1 MSIRPQ
7 AGYPSVY
14 NSPLTRLLN
23 TRRIEFGGIME
34 KYDVIVIG
42 SGCGMNIVEESLA
55 HGLSVALVD
64 KGPLGGTCANLGCIP
79 SKMLIFA
86 ADRIAEIQEAKKLGI
101 EAEIRNIDFNFIME
115 RMRKTVREEQ
125 ERMRHELPYV
135 ENLDFYEGEGH
146 FVNDYTIEVTGE
158 KIKGEKV
165 FIASGSRPLIPPI
178 KGLDSVDFLTNE
190 TVLQLKER
198 PDSLIIIGGG
208 YIAVEYGHFFA
219 AMGTGVTILEMADR
233 LVLAE
238 EPDIAEVLKREL
250 GRRMDVYTSIQ
261 AEEVKKNGHS
271 ATVIVDDLKA
281 GRKKEFAAQRILVAV
296 GRKSNADLLRVKNT
310 GVEVDKRGFIK
321 VNEYL
326 ETTKKNIFA
335 VGDINGQQMFTHVA
349 NIEASLAA
357 DNAIHGSK
365 IKMDYSASPHAVYS
379 HPQIAS
385 VGMTEEAARKTHK
398 VLVGKA
404 KYSDV
409 AQGEAMMEET
419 GFAKAIVEADTGKIL
434 GFHIIGP
441 YAPILIQEVIN
452 AMASGGGIDQIQG
465 SMHIHP
471 AITEL
476 IPNVLS
482 NLRNTIL

>member
-1 MSIRPQ
+1 MKE
-7 AGYPSVY
+7 Y
-14 NSPLTRLLN
+14 N
-23 TRRIEFGGIME
+23 
-34 KYDVIVIG
+34 VIVIG
-42 SGCGMNIVEESLA
+42 SGCGINIVNEALA

-86 ADRIAEIQEAKKLGI
+86 ADKIAEIQEAKKLGI

-115 RMRKTVREEQ
+115 RMRKTVRESQ
-125 ERMRHELPYV
+125 EHMKQELSHV

-146 FVNDYTIEVTGE
+146 FVDDYTIEVNGE
-158 KIKGEKV
+158 KIKGDNI

-178 KGLDSVDFLTNE
+178 KGLESLDYLTNE

-198 PDSLIIIGGG
+198 PNTLIIIGGG

-219 AMGTGVTILEMADR
+219 AMGTRVTILEMLDR

-238 EPDIAEVLKREL
+238 EPEISEVLKKEL
-250 GRRMDVYTSIQ
+250 GRRMDVYTGVQ
-261 AEEVKKNGHS
+261 AEAVKSNGHDV
-271 ATVIVDDLKA
+271 TVVVSDLK
-281 GRKKEFAAQRILVAV
+281 GGGHKEFTAQRILVAV
-296 GRKSNADLLRVKNT
+296 GRRSNADLLKVENT

-321 VNEYL
+321 VDEYL

-335 VGDINGQQMFTHVA
+335 VGDANGQQMFTHVA
-349 NIEASLAA
+349 NVEASLAA
-357 DNAIHGSK
+357 DNAIHAIHGSK
-365 IKMDYSASPHAVYS
+365 IKMDYSAAPHAVYS

-385 VGMTEEAARKTHK
+385 VGMTEEVARKAHK

-409 AQGEAMMEET
+409 AQGEAMMEEN

-452 AMASGGGIDQIQG
+452 AMASGGGIDQIQT

-476 IPNVLS
+476 IPEVLS
-482 NLRNTIL
+482 NLKNTTS

>member
-1 MSIRPQ
+1 
-7 AGYPSVY
+7 VKKY
-14 NSPLTRLLN
+14 N
-23 TRRIEFGGIME
+23 
-34 KYDVIVIG
+34 VIVIG
-42 SGCGMNIVEESLA
+42 SGCGINIVDEALA

-86 ADRIAEIQEAKKLGI
+86 ADTVAEIQEAKKLGI
-101 EAEIRNIDFNFIME
+101 EAAIRNINFNFIME
-115 RMRKTVREEQ
+115 RMRKAIRESQKHMKQ
-125 ERMRHELPYV
+125 ELSHTK
-135 ENLDFYEGEGH
+135 NLDFYEGEGH
-146 FVNDYTIEVTGE
+146 FVRDYTIEVTGE
-158 KIKGEKV
+158 RIKGDRV

-178 KGLDSVDFLTNE
+178 KGLESLDYLTNE

-219 AMGTGVTILEMADR
+219 AMGTKVTILEMADR

-238 EPDIAEVLKREL
+238 EPEISEILKKEL
-250 GRRMDVYTSIQ
+250 SRRMDVYTGVQ
-261 AEEVKKNGHS
+261 AQELKSNGHDV
-271 ATVIVDDLKA
+271 TVVVNDLK
-281 GRKKEFAAQRILVAV
+281 GGGHREFTARRILVAV
-296 GRKSNADLLRVKNT
+296 GRRSNADLLKVENT

-321 VNEYL
+321 VDEYL

-335 VGDINGQQMFTHVA
+335 VGDANGQQMFTHVA
-349 NIEASLAA
+349 NAEASLAA

-365 IKMDYSASPHAVYS
+365 IKMDYSAAPHAVYS

-385 VGMTEEAARKTHK
+385 VGMTEEAARKAHK

-409 AQGEAMMEET
+409 AQGEAMIEEN
-419 GFAKAIVEADTGKIL
+419 GFAKAVVEADTGKIL

-452 AMASGGGIDQIQG
+452 AMASGGGTDQIQAG
-465 SMHIHP
+465 MHIHP

-476 IPNVLS
+476 IPQVLS
-482 NLRNTIL
+482 NLKNTTS

>member
-1 MSIRPQ
+1 MK
-7 AGYPSVY
+7 
-14 NSPLTRLLN
+14 
-23 TRRIEFGGIME
+23 E
-34 KYDVIVIG
+34 YDVIVIG
-42 SGCGMNIVEESLA
+42 SGSGMNIVDEALA
-55 HGLSVALVD
+55 YGLSVALVD

-86 ADRIAEIQEAKKLGI
+86 AGRIAEIQEARKLGI

-115 RMRKTVREEQ
+115 RMRKFIRENQ
-125 ERMRHELPYV
+125 EHMKQGLSHA

-146 FVNDYTIEVTGE
+146 FVSDYTIEVNGE
-158 KIKGEKV
+158 KINGNKI

-178 KGLDSVDFLTNE
+178 RGLDRVDFLTNE

-198 PDSLIIIGGG
+198 PESLIIIGGG
-208 YIAVEYGHFFA
+208 YIAVEYSHFFT
-219 AMGTGVTILEMADR
+219 AMGTRVTILEMADR
-233 LVLAE
+233 LLLAE
-238 EPDIAEVLKREL
+238 EPEVSEVLKKEL
-250 GRRMDVYTSIQ
+250 GRRMDVYTNVR
-261 AEEVKKNGHS
+261 AEEVKENGRS
-271 ATVIVDDLKA
+271 ITVISTDANSGV
-281 GRKKEFAAQRILVAV
+281 KKEFTAQRILMAV
-296 GRKSNADLLRVKNT
+296 GRRSNADLLKVENT
-310 GVEVDKRGFIK
+310 GVEIDKRGFIK

-335 VGDINGQQMFTHVA
+335 VGDANGQQMFTHVA
-349 NIEASLAA
+349 NLEASLAA

-365 IKMDYSASPHAVYS
+365 IKMDYSAAPHAVYS

-385 VGMTEEAARKTHK
+385 VGMTEEVARKAHK
-398 VLVGKA
+398 VLVGRA

-409 AQGEAMMEET
+409 AQGEAMMEEN
-419 GFAKAIVEADTGKIL
+419 GFAKAVLEAGTRKIL

-452 AMASGGGIDQIQG
+452 AMASGGGIDQIQT

-476 IPNVLS
+476 IPALLS
-482 NLRNTIL
+482 SLKTAIS

>member
-1 MSIRPQ
+1 M
-7 AGYPSVY
+7 
-14 NSPLTRLLN
+14 
-23 TRRIEFGGIME
+23 EFGGIMK

-42 SGCGMNIVEESLA
+42 SGCGTNIVDEALA

-101 EAEIRNIDFNFIME
+101 EAEIKNIDFNLIME
-115 RMRKTVREEQ
+115 RMRKIVRESQ
-125 ERMRHELPYV
+125 EHMRQELSRV

-146 FVNDYTIEVTGE
+146 FVDDYTIEVTGKKLKGD
-158 KIKGEKV
+158 KI

-178 KGLDSVDFLTNE
+178 KGLGNLGYLTNE

-198 PDSLIIIGGG
+198 PDNLIIIGGG

-219 AMGTGVTILEMADR
+219 AMGTKVTILEMVDR

-238 EPDIAEVLKREL
+238 EPEISAILKKEL
-250 GRRMDVYTSIQ
+250 GKRMDIYTGVQ
-261 AEEVKKNGHS
+261 AEEMKENGHS
-271 ATVIVDDLKA
+271 VSVIVNDLKA
-281 GRKKEFAAQRILVAV
+281 GRKKELTAQRILVAV
-296 GRKSNADLLRVKNT
+296 GRRSNADLLKVENT

-326 ETTKKNIFA
+326 ETTRKNIFA
-335 VGDINGQQMFTHVA
+335 VGDANGQQMFTHVA
-349 NIEASLAA
+349 NVEASLAA

-365 IKMDYSASPHAVYS
+365 IKMDYSAAPHAVYS

-385 VGMTEEAARKTHK
+385 VGMTEEAARKEHK

-409 AQGEAMMEET
+409 AQGEAMMEEN

-452 AMASGGGIDQIQG
+452 AMASGGGIDQIQA

-476 IPNVLS
+476 IPEVSS
-482 NLRNTIL
+482 NLKNTTS

>member
-1 MSIRPQ
+1 MKK
-7 AGYPSVY
+7 Y
-14 NSPLTRLLN
+14 N
-23 TRRIEFGGIME
+23 
-34 KYDVIVIG
+34 VIVIG
-42 SGCGMNIVEESLA
+42 SGCGMNIAEEALT

-86 ADRIAEIQEAKKLGI
+86 ADRIAETQEARNLGI

-115 RMRKTVREEQ
+115 RMREFIRENQ
-125 ERMRHELPYV
+125 EHMKQGVSHA

-146 FVNDYTIEVTGE
+146 FVDDYTIEINGE
-158 KIKGEKV
+158 KIKGDKI

-198 PDSLIIIGGG
+198 PESIIIIGGG

-219 AMGTGVTILEMADR
+219 AMGAKVTILEMADR

-238 EPDIAEVLKREL
+238 EPEIAEVLKKEL
-250 GRRMDVYTSIQ
+250 VRRMDVYTNVR
-261 AEEVKKNGHS
+261 AEEMKGNGRGI
-271 ATVIVDDLKA
+271 TVIATDAKSGV
-281 GRKKEFAAQRILVAV
+281 KKEFTAQRILVAV
-296 GRKSNADLLRVKNT
+296 GRRSNADLLRVENT
-310 GVEVDKRGFIK
+310 GVEVDKRGFVK
-321 VNEYL
+321 VDEYL

-335 VGDINGQQMFTHVA
+335 VGDINGQQMFTHIA
-349 NIEASLAA
+349 NVEASLAA
-357 DNAIHGSK
+357 DNAIHSRK
-365 IKMDYSASPHAVYS
+365 TKMDYSTAPHAVYS

-385 VGMTEEAARKTHK
+385 VGLTEEAAKKAHK

-409 AQGEAMMEET
+409 AKGEAMMEEN
-419 GFAKAIVEADTGKIL
+419 GFAKAVVEADSGKVL

-452 AMASGGGIDQIQG
+452 AMASGGGIDQIQM

-476 IPNVLS
+476 IPGVLS
-482 NLRNTIL
+482 YLNDTIS

>member
-1 MSIRPQ
+1 MK
-7 AGYPSVY
+7 
-14 NSPLTRLLN
+14 
-23 TRRIEFGGIME
+23 

-42 SGCGMNIVEESLA
+42 SGCGMNIVDEALA

-86 ADRIAEIQEAKKLGI
+86 ADRIAEAQEARKLGI
-101 EAEIRNIDFNFIME
+101 EAEIRNIDFGFIME
-115 RMRKTVREEQ
+115 RMRTSVRENHKHMKQ
-125 ERMRHELPYV
+125 GIADTK
-135 ENLDFYEGEGH
+135 NLGYYEGEGH
-146 FVNDYTIEVTGE
+146 FVDDCTIEVN
-158 KIKGEKV
+158 GEKV
-165 FIASGSRPLIPPI
+165 KGDKIFIASGSRPLIPPI
-178 KGLDSVDFLTNE
+178 KGLESLGYLTNE

-198 PDSLIIIGGG
+198 PDNLIIIGGG

-219 AMGTGVTILEMADR
+219 AMGTTVTILEMADR

-238 EPDIAEVLKREL
+238 EPEISEVLKKEL
-250 GRRMDVYTSIQ
+250 NRRMDAYTNVR
-261 AEEVKKNGHS
+261 AEEVKENGRGI
-271 ATVIVDDLKA
+271 TVIATDAKSGV
-281 GRKKEFAAQRILVAV
+281 KKEFTAKIILVAV
-296 GRKSNADLLRVKNT
+296 GRRSNADLLRVENT
-310 GVEVDKRGFIK
+310 GAEVDKRGFVK

-335 VGDINGQQMFTHVA
+335 VGDANGQQMFTHVA
-349 NIEASLAA
+349 NVEASLAA

-365 IKMDYSASPHAVYS
+365 IKMDYSAAPHAVYS

-385 VGMTEEAARKTHK
+385 VGLTEEAARKAHK

-409 AQGEAMMEET
+409 AQGEAMMEEN
-419 GFAKAIVEADTGKIL
+419 GFAKAVVEADAGRIL

-452 AMASGGGIDQIQG
+452 AMASGGGIGQIQTG
-465 SMHIHP
+465 MHIHP

-476 IPNVLS
+476 IPALLS
-482 NLRNTIL
+482 SLKNTIS